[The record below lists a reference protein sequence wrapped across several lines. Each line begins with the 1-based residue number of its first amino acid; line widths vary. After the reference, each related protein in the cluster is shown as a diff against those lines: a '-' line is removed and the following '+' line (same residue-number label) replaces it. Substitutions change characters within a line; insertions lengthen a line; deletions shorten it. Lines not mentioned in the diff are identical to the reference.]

1 MCTEPQQDSSLAV
14 RVDTMY
20 LLLSCLASLLDTDE
34 ETVQLAGNKLL
45 EQLIEAWLRTSKKEF
60 LKASSEGDENFKIQN

>member
-14 RVDTMY
+14 RVDMMY

-34 ETVQLAGNKLL
+34 ETV
-45 EQLIEAWLRTSKKEF
+45 
-60 LKASSEGDENFKIQN
+60 